1 MTGETHMVSQGAHV
15 WFGDST
21 IANPIGIGEGLVNT
35 LGSDQD
41 FISIYYRS
49 SLRLFSNSATERV
62 RIDLNGNVGIAMTDP
77 SVKLDVTGDIE
88 YTGTI
93 TDVSDERLKENIA
106 PLTSNLDKLAV
117 LNPVSF
123 NMIGDSRTQLGFIA
137 QNVQQVFPGTV
148 SVIDPENGY
157 LGLDYTQL
165 IAPAIGAIND
175 IVSVIDLGNATT
187 TFASMY
193 IDGQGNVGIGTTTP
207 AYKLQVVGDVA
218 AQSFVNISTRDSKK
232 DISYLSDTENET
244 ALEKLKNLFVARYHY
259 EAEDSSAP
267 LRTGLIAEESPAE
280 ILAANGKGVD
290 LYKFVSFLASAMKAL
305 AAKVDAVVAKVASF
319 ADVFTTQK
327 LCVGNTCVTE
337 TQLQALLSGVGT
349 ASAPSGTAT
358 VTATISDTTATT
370 TTTDTTTSTTTTS
383 TTTTTT
389 TNDTTASTTTSI

>member
-1 MTGETHMVSQGAHV
+1 M
-15 WFGDST
+15 
-21 IANPIGIGEGLVNT
+21 
-35 LGSDQD
+35 
-41 FISIYYRS
+41 
-49 SLRLFSNSATERV
+49 
-62 RIDLNGNVGIAMTDP
+62 RIDNNGNVGIGTTSP
-77 SVKLDVTGDIE
+77 GYKLDVNGNLGVNTIYVAAGNKIFQSRNDATLE
-88 YTGTI
+88 YAQEYNRNGSRIGGIYLDASTVQYI
-93 TDVSDERLKENIA
+93 TSSDVRLKDNIQD
-106 PLTSNLDKLAV
+106 LQGAV
-117 LNPVSF
+117 SLVRSIKPRTFNWKATGLND
-123 NMIGDSRTQLGFIA
+123 IGFVA
-137 QNVQQVFPGTV
+137 QELETVFPSAVTKTTNPDDLKGV
-148 SVIDPENGY
+148 
-157 LGLDYTQL
+157 DYGRITPL
-165 IAPAIGAIND
+165 LAGAIND
-175 IVSVIDLGNATT
+175 ITSIIDLGNATT

-267 LRTGLIAEESPAE
+267 LHTGLIAEESPAE
-280 ILAANGKGVD
+280 VLAANGKGVD
-290 LYKFVSFLASAMKAL
+290 LYKFISFLASAMKAL

-358 VTATISDTTATT
+358 ISDATTAT
-370 TTTDTTTSTTTTS
+370 TTTDTTTSTTTAS